1 MFRTLAFRSA
11 SSRAPLAPMLR
22 AALALAVLAPMLAA
36 CGPSNRLREVS
47 LDQRRVA
54 IVAAIPPHPRVMAG
68 SPIEGA
74 VDPYDPIGSA
84 IRVGTAA
91 EKYRQARRAQARLDS
106 AVAQVDVADRIARQV
121 LTQSADLLRFQPAAR
136 PSQADFLL
144 DLRIRDYALVADS
157 FEGAVYFIVEGD
169 LFLLDAASGREL
181 WDGRVQQREK
191 LTGSLFGLPPSAG
204 NVITGRALAGLSSAE
219 MAEGLTRIADYA
231 AQRVVERLRRD
242 YARSRDAYARG

>member
-1 MFRTLAFRSA
+1 MFRSA
-11 SSRAPLAPMLR
+11 RIVPSFRSPLAGL
-22 AALALAVLAPMLAA
+22 LALAILAPMLAA

-47 LDQRRVA
+47 LDQSRVA

-68 SPIEGA
+68 SPAEGA
-74 VDPYDPIGSA
+74 IDPYDPIGTA
-84 IRVGTAA
+84 VRVGTAA

-121 LTQSADLLRFQPAAR
+121 LTQSAELMRFQPASR
-136 PSQADFLL
+136 PSEADFLL
-144 DLRIRDYALVADS
+144 DLRIRDYALIADS

-169 LFLLDAASGREL
+169 LLLLDAASGREL
-181 WDGRVQQREK
+181 WDGRVHQREK

-204 NVITGRALAGLSSAE
+204 NVITGRALAGLSSDE
-219 MAEGLTRIADYA
+219 MAEGLSRIADYA

-242 YARSRDAYARG
+242 YARSRR